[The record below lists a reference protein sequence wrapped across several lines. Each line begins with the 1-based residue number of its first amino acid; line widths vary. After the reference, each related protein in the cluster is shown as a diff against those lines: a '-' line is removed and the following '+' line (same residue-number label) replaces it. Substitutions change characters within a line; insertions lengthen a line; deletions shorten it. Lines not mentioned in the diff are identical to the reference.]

1 MSQVACGHETGVCVY
16 KNGRYAS
23 TGAGGLRLLT
33 GESVN
38 VTVNTL
44 IMSEMHV
51 TVMLK

>member
-1 MSQVACGHETGVCVY
+1 MRQVYVY
-16 KNGRYAS
+16 IRM
-23 TGAGGLRLLT
+23 GGMRAREQWLRPLS

-38 VTVNTL
+38 VTVNAL